1 MVERGDEDEEEEE
14 EEVLVVCGVD
24 MKLEVEKRGNCQGVA
39 VYVHKRIHNSAYNI
53 QERVCVCVTKAGA

>member
-1 MVERGDEDEEEEE
+1 MVERADEDEEEEE

-39 VYVHKRIHNSAYNI
+39 VYVHKRIHNPVYN
-53 QERVCVCVTKAGA
+53 RV